1 LGEAKLFQN
10 GVKGIWIATDE
21 LQTPDIIVYYCH
33 GGGFS
38 MGSAYFYLEFLI
50 AWLQTLKDSGFRN
63 PAIFAL
69 EYTLVPDKIY
79 PTQMEETM
87 LGYQF
92 LLSIVDS
99 SRICVSGDSA
109 GGTLIL
115 SLLLH
120 LGMEGNEKA
129 RPGFALLIS
138 PWTMLVSPKNR
149 DTPSDYL
156 NAESLH
162 LYGSQYSGHASLD
175 DPLVSPGVC
184 KDPAWWFRASP
195 TRGFGCVYGSEEVF
209 GPEIK
214 DWIHILRKSEC
225 KCTVLE
231 EPDGVHAWPV
241 VALFLGEKRNHRLHG
256 LVGITRIVRQRIG
269 VLVDGKDDR
278 GPG

>member
-1 LGEAKLFQN
+1 
-10 GVKGIWIATDE
+10 
-21 LQTPDIIVYYCH
+21 
-33 GGGFS
+33 

-50 AWLQTLKDSGFRN
+50 AWLQTLKDAGFRN

-79 PTQMEETM
+79 PTQIDQTI

-120 LGMEGNEKA
+120 LGMEGVEKA

-138 PWTMLVSPKNR
+138 PWTTIVSSRNR
-149 DTPSDYL
+149 DTRSDYL

-162 LYGSQYSGHASLD
+162 LYGRQYSGQSSLN
-175 DPLVSPGVC
+175 DPLVSPGAC
-184 KDPAWWFRASP
+184 ADPSWWFRACP
-195 TRGFGCVYGSEEVF
+195 TRGFGCFYGSEEVF

-214 DWIHILRKSEC
+214 DWVHIVRKSDCEC
-225 KCTVLE
+225 KVVE
-231 EPDGVHAWPV
+231 EPAGVHAWPV
-241 VALFLGEKRNHRLHG
+241 VALFLGNKRPERLKG
-256 LVGITRIVRQRIG
+256 LIEMTRLVKQRMG
-269 VLVDGKDDR
+269 VLVAEKGS
-278 GPG
+278 